1 MKKRNSRERER
12 MKLMLIGILVLMLSL
27 IGLSMGIFGYDA
39 IVIYIM
45 GIIIGGGWFLT
56 AVVYK

>member
-45 GIIIGGGWFLT
+45 GIIIGSGWFLT
-56 AVVYK
+56 AVVSK

>member
-45 GIIIGGGWFLT
+45 GIIIGSGWFLT

>member
-12 MKLMLIGILVLMLSL
+12 MKLMLMGILVIMLSL
-27 IGLSMGIFGYDA
+27 MGLSIGIFGTDA

-45 GIIIGGGWFLT
+45 GIIIGSGWFLT
-56 AVVYK
+56 AVVSK

>member
-12 MKLMLIGILVLMLSL
+12 LKLMLIGILVLVLSL
-27 IGLSMGIFGYDA
+27 IGLSTGIFGYDA

-45 GIIIGGGWFLT
+45 GIIIGSGWFLT
-56 AVVYK
+56 AVVSK

>member
-12 MKLMLIGILVLMLSL
+12 MKLMLIGILVFMLSL
-27 IGLSMGIFGYDA
+27 IGLSIGIFGTDA

-45 GIIIGGGWFLT
+45 GIIIGSGWFVT
-56 AVVYK
+56 AAIYK